1 MDSYPVSGRQ
11 IGARAG
17 FCHRRSAAK
26 HAAVLESRA
35 RIRHTPPML
44 KIEHLSLSIPAADG
58 DKPAVSDVS
67 LNLTPGRVLGLVGE
81 SGCGKTLTAQA
92 ILRLGETQ
100 GISRTDGRVLLD
112 EKDVFAMAEPELR
125 KVRGGRISMI
135 FQEPMTALNP
145 VFSIGAQLVEVIRLH
160 LDMDKKAAG
169 KRAIGLLADV
179 GLQDGAS
186 LLSQYPDALS
196 GGMRQ
201 RVLIAM
207 AMAADPDYIIADEP
221 TTALDVSVQKRI
233 IDLLR
238 RLQAGRG
245 LGMLLVTHDFGLVA
259 ELCDEVAVMY
269 AGHIVERGPVADIFD
284 HAAHPYTKALMLC
297 RPDASGK
304 DRKLPAIAGQ
314 VPAPGRWPAGCRF
327 AARCPLADA
336 ACEQPVE
343 EAAWQS
349 GKHTARCVHVEK
361 VSEALEA
368 FV

>member
-1 MDSYPVSGRQ
+1 VFVG
-11 IGARAG
+11 
-17 FCHRRSAAK
+17 
-26 HAAVLESRA
+26 LESGA
-35 RIRHTPPML
+35 RIRHTPQML
-44 KIEHLSLSIPAADG
+44 KIEHLSLAVPSADG

-67 LNLTPGRVLGLVGE
+67 LSLAPGHVLGLVGE

-92 ILRLGETQ
+92 VLRLGESQ
-100 GISRTDGRVLLD
+100 GIVRTSGKVLLD
-112 EKDVFAMAEPELR
+112 DADVFAMAEPELR

-145 VFSIGAQLVEVIRLH
+145 VFSIGAQLTEVIRLH
-160 LDMDKKAAG
+160 LDLDKNAAAA
-169 KRAIGLLADV
+169 RAVKLLADV
-179 GLQDGAS
+179 GLRDGAE
-186 LLSQYPDALS
+186 LLRQYPDSLS

-238 RLQAGRG
+238 RLQEKRG
-245 LGMLLVTHDFGLVA
+245 MGMLLVTHDFGLVA

-269 AGHIVERGPVADIFD
+269 AGHVVERGPVADIFD
-284 HAAHPYTKALMLC
+284 YPAHPYTRALMHC

-304 DRKLPAIAGQ
+304 DKKLPAIPGQ
-314 VPAPGRWPAGCRF
+314 VPQPGKWPAGCRF

-336 ACEQPVE
+336 ACK
-343 EAAWQS
+343 AAVAEDAWS
-349 GKHTARCVHVEK
+349 KGRHLARCVHVEK

>member
-1 MDSYPVSGRQ
+1 VVVLQG
-11 IGARAG
+11 G
-17 FCHRRSAAK
+17 K
-26 HAAVLESRA
+26 HAPTLESRA
-35 RIRHTPPML
+35 RIRHTPLML

-67 LNLTPGRVLGLVGE
+67 LGLAPGRVLGLVGE

-92 ILRLGETQ
+92 ILRLGESQ
-100 GISRTDGRVLLD
+100 GIARTAGRVLLD
-112 EKDVFAMAEPELR
+112 DADVFAMPEPQLR

-145 VFSIGAQLVEVIRLH
+145 VFSIGAQLLEVIRLH
-160 LDMDKKAAG
+160 LDMDKQAATE
-169 KRAIGLLADV
+169 RAVKLLADV
-179 GLQDGAS
+179 GLRDGAE
-186 LLSQYPDALS
+186 LLRQFPDSLS

-238 RLQAGRG
+238 GLQQERG

-284 HAAHPYTKALMLC
+284 NPAHPYTRALMHC
-297 RPDASGK
+297 RPEADGK
-304 DRKLPAIAGQ
+304 GRRLPAITGQ
-314 VPAPGRWPAGCRF
+314 VPAPGKWPQGCRF

-336 ACEQPVE
+336 ACE
-343 EAAWQS
+343 AAVAEDAWLD
-349 GKHTARCVHVEK
+349 GKHAARCVHVEK
-361 VSEALEA
+361 VEEALEA